1 MQSRLI
7 KPKEISIEC
16 DIDGAIEVY
25 NYAIGRYPALDSLEL
40 INFGQDF
47 LLSMGENGINK
58 DGLLKKYVLK
68 MGKFIER
75 IITKDDGTIA
85 FVNMGNESVLN
96 ANLPE
101 FAELTIKLMIE
112 LHDYNTLFLK
122 LGKVYQQYQNS
133 ITNIDLLVQ
142 EM

>member
-16 DIDGAIEVY
+16 EIDGTTEVY

-47 LLSMGENGINK
+47 LLSMGENGISR
-58 DGLLKKYVLK
+58 DGVLKKYVLK

-75 IITKDDGTIA
+75 IVTKDDGTVV
-85 FVNMGNESVLN
+85 FVSLANESVLN
-96 ANLPE
+96 ANLPA